1 MKTSPR
7 RRKRRRRAFRRLF
20 WLLVLATLLLLL
32 WPRRVT
38 LDGLNSPHAILLRA
52 DSGEVLAEKDADS
65 TIYPASMTKMMTALL
80 AIEAN
85 PDLDTPV
92 TLPEEIFPALQ
103 AQNASLAGFQ
113 AGETVTVRDL
123 LYGAM
128 LPSGAECCEALARQ
142 VSGSEEA
149 FVALMNRKAGELG
162 MKHTHFANCTGLTSP
177 EHYSSAADLA
187 VLLQAA
193 LNNETFRTVF
203 TTGQYT
209 SSVTAQHPKGLYM
222 ASTLLSRLDGGEVTG
237 GQILGGK
244 TGYTDAAGLCLASL
258 AVVNGKEYILV
269 TLGAPGNHATEQTN
283 IMDAVQVY
291 RRLEKKK

>member
-1 MKTSPR
+1 MKKLVVLLCTLLALGS
-7 RRKRRRRAFRRLF
+7 RAQALEVSAPSALLMEKETGTVLF
-20 WLLVLATLLLLL
+20 AKDEHAKLEPASVTKVMTLLLTMEAIDAGQLHYDDV
-32 WPRRVT
+32 VT
-38 LDGLNSPHAILLRA
+38 ASAHACSMGGSQIWLKENEQMTVSDMLKA
-52 DSGEVLAEKDADS
+52 VCVVSANDCAVALAE
-65 TIYPASMTKMMTALL
+65 
-80 AIEAN
+80 
-85 PDLDTPV
+85 
-92 TLPEEIFPALQ
+92 
-103 AQNASLAGFQ
+103 
-113 AGETVTVRDL
+113 TV
-123 LYGAM
+123 A
-128 LPSGAECCEALARQ
+128 
-142 VSGSEEA
+142 GSEEA

>member
-1 MKTSPR
+1 MKKLVVLLCALLALGSSAQALEVSAPSALLMEKETGTV
-7 RRKRRRRAFRRLF
+7 LF
-20 WLLVLATLLLLL
+20 AKDEHAKLEPASVTKVMTLLLTMEAIDAGQLHYDDV
-32 WPRRVT
+32 VT
-38 LDGLNSPHAILLRA
+38 ASAHACSMGGSQIWLRENEQMSVSDMLKA
-52 DSGEVLAEKDADS
+52 VCVVSANDCAVALAE
-65 TIYPASMTKMMTALL
+65 
-80 AIEAN
+80 
-85 PDLDTPV
+85 
-92 TLPEEIFPALQ
+92 
-103 AQNASLAGFQ
+103 
-113 AGETVTVRDL
+113 TV
-123 LYGAM
+123 A
-128 LPSGAECCEALARQ
+128 
-142 VSGSEEA
+142 GSEEA
-149 FVALMNRKAGELG
+149 FVALMNRKAGDLG

-222 ASTLLSRLDGGEVTG
+222 ASTLLSRLDGGGVTG

>member
-1 MKTSPR
+1 MKKLVVLLCALLALGSSAQALEVSAPSALLMEKETGTV
-7 RRKRRRRAFRRLF
+7 LF
-20 WLLVLATLLLLL
+20 AKDEHAKLEPASVTKVMTLLLTMEAIDAGQLHYDDV
-32 WPRRVT
+32 VT
-38 LDGLNSPHAILLRA
+38 ASAHACSMGGSQIWLKENEQMTVSDMLKA
-52 DSGEVLAEKDADS
+52 VCVVSANDCAVALAE
-65 TIYPASMTKMMTALL
+65 
-80 AIEAN
+80 
-85 PDLDTPV
+85 
-92 TLPEEIFPALQ
+92 
-103 AQNASLAGFQ
+103 
-113 AGETVTVRDL
+113 TV
-123 LYGAM
+123 A
-128 LPSGAECCEALARQ
+128 
-142 VSGSEEA
+142 GSEEA

-291 RRLEKKK
+291 RRLENKK

>member
-1 MKTSPR
+1 MKKIAAALLAASLLILPAHAAGANPVDAAAAVLMEKETGTI
-7 RRKRRRRAFRRLF
+7 LF
-20 WLLVLATLLLLL
+20 EQNAHDKLEPASVTKVMTLLLTMEAIDAGQLHYDDV
-32 WPRRVT
+32 VT
-38 LDGLNSPHAILLRA
+38 ASAHACSMGGSQIWLKENEQMTVSDMLKA
-52 DSGEVLAEKDADS
+52 VCVVSANDCAVALAE
-65 TIYPASMTKMMTALL
+65 
-80 AIEAN
+80 
-85 PDLDTPV
+85 
-92 TLPEEIFPALQ
+92 
-103 AQNASLAGFQ
+103 
-113 AGETVTVRDL
+113 TV
-123 LYGAM
+123 A
-128 LPSGAECCEALARQ
+128 
-142 VSGSEEA
+142 GSEEA
-149 FVALMNRKAGELG
+149 FVALMNRKAGDLG

-222 ASTLLSRLDGGEVTG
+222 ASTLLSRLDGGGVTG

>member
-1 MKTSPR
+1 MK
-7 RRKRRRRAFRRLF
+7 KFLAAICA
-20 WLLVLATLLLLL
+20 VLALTTTAGAVEVAAPSALLMEKETGAILYAKDEHAKLEPASVTKVMTLLLTMEAIDAGQLHYDDV
-32 WPRRVT
+32 VT
-38 LDGLNSPHAILLRA
+38 ASAHACSMGGSQIWLKENEQMTVSDMLKA
-52 DSGEVLAEKDADS
+52 VCVVSANDCAVALGE
-65 TIYPASMTKMMTALL
+65 
-80 AIEAN
+80 AI
-85 PDLDTPV
+85 
-92 TLPEEIFPALQ
+92 
-103 AQNASLAGFQ
+103 
-113 AGETVTVRDL
+113 
-123 LYGAM
+123 
-128 LPSGAECCEALARQ
+128 
-142 VSGSEEA
+142 SGSEEA

>member
-1 MKTSPR
+1 MKKLVVLLCTLLALGSSAQALEVSAPSALLME
-7 RRKRRRRAFRRLF
+7 KETGTVLF
-20 WLLVLATLLLLL
+20 AKDEHAKLEPASVTKVMTLLLTMEAIDAGQLHYDDV
-32 WPRRVT
+32 VT
-38 LDGLNSPHAILLRA
+38 ASAHACSMGGSQIWLKENEQMTVSDMLKA
-52 DSGEVLAEKDADS
+52 VCVVSANDCAVALAE
-65 TIYPASMTKMMTALL
+65 
-80 AIEAN
+80 
-85 PDLDTPV
+85 
-92 TLPEEIFPALQ
+92 
-103 AQNASLAGFQ
+103 
-113 AGETVTVRDL
+113 TV
-123 LYGAM
+123 A
-128 LPSGAECCEALARQ
+128 
-142 VSGSEEA
+142 GSEEA

-222 ASTLLSRLDGGEVTG
+222 ASTLLSRLDGGEGAG

-283 IMDAVQVY
+283 IMDAV
-291 RRLEKKK
+291 

>member
-1 MKTSPR
+1 MKKLVVLLCALLALGSSAQALEVSAPSALLMEKETGTV
-7 RRKRRRRAFRRLF
+7 LF
-20 WLLVLATLLLLL
+20 AKDEHAKLEPASVTKVMTLLLTMEAIDAGQLHYDDV
-32 WPRRVT
+32 VT
-38 LDGLNSPHAILLRA
+38 ASAHACSMGGSQIWLKENEQMTVSDMLKA
-52 DSGEVLAEKDADS
+52 VCVVSANDCAVALAE
-65 TIYPASMTKMMTALL
+65 
-80 AIEAN
+80 
-85 PDLDTPV
+85 
-92 TLPEEIFPALQ
+92 
-103 AQNASLAGFQ
+103 
-113 AGETVTVRDL
+113 TV
-123 LYGAM
+123 A
-128 LPSGAECCEALARQ
+128 
-142 VSGSEEA
+142 GSEEA

-209 SSVTAQHPKGLYM
+209 SSITAQHPKGLYM